1 MFYKDILM
9 PHLTLQAT
17 PNVTIPHE
25 ESLLKSLNQALWNS
39 GHFGKPTDIKARIVP
54 LETFLVGVEDDEQ
67 VNGFVYANFKLM
79 AGRDMTIRNELSE
92 ILMTTLEAELATAQ
106 SDRTSLQICVEV
118 VELSAVYKKK
128 VLGS

>member
-1 MFYKDILM
+1 MM
-9 PHLTLQAT
+9 
-17 PNVTIPHE
+17 NR
-25 ESLLKSLNQALWNS
+25 S
-39 GHFGKPTDIKARIVP
+39 
-54 LETFLVGVEDDEQ
+54 
-67 VNGFVYANFKLM
+67 NGFVYANFKLM
-79 AGRDMTIRNELSE
+79 AGRDLTIRNELSE

>member
-1 MFYKDILM
+1 M

-17 PNVTIPHE
+17 PNVSIPHE

-67 VNGFVYANFKLM
+67 VNRFVYANFKLM
-79 AGRDMTIRNELSE
+79 AGRDLTIRNELSE